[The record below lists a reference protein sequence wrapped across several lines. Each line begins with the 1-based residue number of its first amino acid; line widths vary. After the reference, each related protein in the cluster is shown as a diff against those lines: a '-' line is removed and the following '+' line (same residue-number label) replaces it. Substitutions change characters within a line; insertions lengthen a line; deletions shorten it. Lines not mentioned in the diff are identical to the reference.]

1 MMTKEE
7 LMAVIDRL
15 GKEMPSRMTGNEEN
29 SFLAQKISPLIAN
42 DRPVVVSLLRDWLAV
57 RIPQAS
63 RQSGAGVHE
72 GRIWLA
78 LELAR
83 LNSLCEL
90 KPDVESLLQAIEAGA
105 TFLPYYAPMVEE
117 YLQAISSVK
126 T

>member
-1 MMTKEE
+1 MTKEE
-7 LMAVIDRL
+7 VVAVINRL

-29 SFLAQKISPLIAN
+29 SFLARKISPLIATH
-42 DRPVVVSLLRDWLAV
+42 RSVVVSLLRDWLAV

-63 RQSGAGVHE
+63 RQAGAGVHE

-78 LELAR
+78 LELAQ
-83 LNSLCEL
+83 LNSLYEL
-90 KPDVESLLQAIEAGA
+90 KPDVESLLHAIEAGD

-117 YLQAISSVK
+117 YLEGMSSLK